1 MTDIKSRI
9 NSLLT
14 TDASKET
21 GGIINQ
27 FGSKCS
33 SFVEFGT
40 RGGISG
46 ALILGSLLSGKNG
59 KQWMPRYIGVDLVA
73 DESVETIDKLA
84 KANGISFQFWRGH
97 TTQYPIHETDA
108 LLWDTFH
115 SGGALLL
122 DLERLSPYVHKYIMI
137 LGINSFG
144 SVSEAVSKNFDIA
157 AVAKELF
164 TDEVGA
170 KMGLNEAISKFL
182 EKHSEWSV
190 IREFGELCV
199 LERKIPISNGLFT
212 PSA

>member
-14 TDASKET
+14 TDGARET
-21 GGIINQ
+21 GAVINN

-46 ALILGSLLSGKNG
+46 ALILGSLLNG
-59 KQWMPRYIGVDLVA
+59 KGTSQWMPRYVGVDLVA
-73 DESVETIDKLA
+73 DESVDTIDKIS

-122 DLERLSPYVHKYIMI
+122 DLERMAPFVHKYIMI
-137 LGINSFG
+137 LGVHSFG
-144 SVSEAVSKNFDIA
+144 NVSEATAKNFDIA
-157 AVAKELF
+157 AVAKELY
-164 TDEVGA
+164 TDEAGA
-170 KMGLNEAISKFL
+170 KMGLKEAIVKFI
-182 EKHSEWSV
+182 EKNKDWAV
-190 IREFGELCV
+190 VREFGELCV
-199 LERKIPISNGLFT
+199 LERKIPISNGLF
-212 PSA
+212 SRA

>member
-14 TDASKET
+14 TDGSRET
-21 GGIINQ
+21 GSIINN

-46 ALILGSLLSGKNG
+46 TLILGSLFNGKNE
-59 KQWMPRYIGVDLVA
+59 KQWMPRYVGVDLVA
-73 DESVETIDKLA
+73 DESIENIDKLA

-115 SGGALLL
+115 AGGALLL
-122 DLERLSPYVHKYIMI
+122 DLERMSPFVHKYIMI
-137 LGINSFG
+137 LGVHSFG
-144 SVSEAVSKNFDIA
+144 NVSEATAKNFDIT
-157 AVAKELF
+157 AVAKELY
-164 TDEVGA
+164 TDEAGA
-170 KMGLNEAISKFL
+170 KMGLKAAIVKFL
-182 EKHSEWSV
+182 EKNKDWDIV
-190 IREFGELCV
+190 REFGELCV
-199 LERKIPISNGLFT
+199 LERKIPISNGLF
-212 PSA
+212 PA

>member
-14 TDASKET
+14 TDASRET
-21 GGIINQ
+21 GAIINN

-46 ALILGSLLSGKNG
+46 TLILGSLLNGKG
-59 KQWMPRYIGVDLVA
+59 SKQWMPRYVGVDLVA
-73 DESVETIDKLA
+73 DESIETIDKIS

-122 DLERLSPYVHKYIMI
+122 DLERMSPFIHKYIMI

-144 SVSEAVSKNFDIA
+144 SVSEATAKNFDIA
-157 AVAKELF
+157 AVAKELY

-170 KMGLNEAISKFL
+170 KMGLREAIAKFL
-182 EKHSEWSV
+182 EKHKEWV
-190 IREFGELCV
+190 TVREFGELCV
-199 LERKIPISNGLFT
+199 LERKIPISNGLF
-212 PSA
+212 SRA